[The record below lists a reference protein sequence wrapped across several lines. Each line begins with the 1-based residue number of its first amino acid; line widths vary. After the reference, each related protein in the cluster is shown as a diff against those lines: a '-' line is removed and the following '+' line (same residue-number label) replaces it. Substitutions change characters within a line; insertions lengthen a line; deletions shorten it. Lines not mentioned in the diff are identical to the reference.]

1 MWYAV
6 LIILLLYAV
15 FKWQLYKYSLNAY
28 IGFMLNMEMKT
39 YAATHEWVRYVI
51 RQALHRK

>member
-15 FKWQLYKYSLNAY
+15 FKWQIYKYSLNAY
-28 IGFMLNMEMKT
+28 IGFTLGKQMET
-39 YAATHEWVRYVI
+39 YAATHDWVRYII
-51 RQALHRK
+51 RQTIHRK